1 MATRVMIGWPAAA
14 GVAALLAASCPAAA
28 GVIIQ
33 ADFNDGALDPFK
45 PGQYGKGEY
54 TCEVVEGVGRDGTP
68 CARLVNTDP
77 GALGALATH
86 IKYQRGHV
94 YTITFWARAEAG
106 TAQAEA
112 GAGQAETAT
121 ARAEAGTARVN
132 CHLDIGDWQA
142 KFPDGYR
149 GAVEVG
155 EQWQQITFE
164 QLHLQGRSYVVNVL
178 NDTKSDAPLL
188 VDDVVVTE
196 SEGEHAINWALA
208 DPRAEASAD
217 SLFEGYAPG
226 TLNDGIQTY
235 AGADFTRQAMATAEM
250 ATPHWAQIAFPAER
264 PVSRVV
270 IYWAH
275 DRGHLHAPRSF
286 EVQALEGEEWRTVF
300 EGGETTPPF
309 FTVCEFE
316 EVATTA
322 VRIYQPTGQGGG
334 RADIL
339 WIAEVEVY

>member
-1 MATRVMIGWPAAA
+1 MHRSKAVLMAALMMIGWPAAA
-14 GVAALLAASCPAAA
+14 GVATLLATSCPAAA
-28 GVIIQ
+28 AVIVQ
-33 ADFNDGALDPFK
+33 ADFNDGALEPFQS
-45 PGQYGKGEY
+45 GQYGKGEY

-77 GALGALATH
+77 GARGALATH

-94 YTITFWARAEAG
+94 YTITFW
-106 TAQAEA
+106 
-112 GAGQAETAT
+112 

-164 QLHLQGRSYVVNVL
+164 QLHLQGRSYVVNAL

-250 ATPHWAQIAFPAER
+250 PTPHWAQITFPAER

-275 DRGHLHAPRSF
+275 DRGNLHAPRSF
-286 EVQALEGEEWRTVF
+286 EVQVLEGEEWRTVF
-300 EGGETTPPF
+300 EGGEKAPPF

-339 WIAEVEVY
+339 WIAELEMY